1 MRIAILEDSDI
12 ESLENFTFYLY
23 SASGA
28 TIAKQTTTFGIVD
41 NDSTAH
47 SVFSYG
53 RSDDIYTIGSAADI
67 FVENF
72 GGSTDLVRSPVS
84 YTLGP
89 NVENLTLIGSA
100 AINGTGNS
108 LNNVIRGNV
117 AANGLNGGTGHD
129 TLNGAAGAD
138 TMVGGTGN
146 DVLVVDNPGD
156 IVSELAGGGTDRVE
170 SSRSYTLGSYVENLA
185 LTVTGAINGT
195 GNALN
200 NIILGNGVAN
210 VLKGLAGSDT
220 LDGKAGADRMEGG
233 TGNDTYVVDTAGDV
247 IVELVGGGTDTVFV
261 NRTFSLAPTT
271 YLENLTLTGTGAIN
285 GTGNSLANILIGNA
299 ASNRPDGAGGNDII
313 DGGAGADTM
322 IGGTGNDTFV
332 VDNAGDV
339 VTEAAGAGTDTVQS
353 SRSYVLGFNL
363 ENLTLTGSSAISG
376 TGNTLNNVLICNSAI
391 NTLAGGNG
399 NDTLDGGGGTD
410 RISGGLGNDVY
421 VVDNLGEVVTE
432 ATNSGLD
439 LVQAK
444 ISYTLGNTIGQLSLI
459 GNSAIH
465 GTGNSTNN
473 VLVGNDGAVSVLN
486 GGAGADSMRGG
497 AGNDTYVIDNV
508 GDTVTETANAG
519 TDTVQSRL
527 GFTLGNNVEYLTL
540 TGTSAING
548 TGNTLNNVITGYGA
562 ANSLRGGVG
571 NDTLNGSVGNDVLIG
586 GAGNDRLAGGTGNDT
601 FHFDNKVGKDTIID
615 FNSVADTFRF
625 SQAGIRIV
633 DGDTVRDSYIVH
645 NFYGGFSAAAEIVVF
660 TPDVFG
666 AITTSS
672 AASVISSATTNFA
685 AGATRLFVV
694 DNGSESGIFLF
705 ASSALNAQVSA
716 AELTQ
721 TATFNGTA
729 TTASD
734 YVFSA

>member
-1 MRIAILEDSDI
+1 
-12 ESLENFTFYLY
+12 
-23 SASGA
+23 
-28 TIAKQTTTFGIVD
+28 
-41 NDSTAH
+41 
-47 SVFSYG
+47 
-53 RSDDIYTIGSAADI
+53 
-67 FVENF
+67 
-72 GGSTDLVRSPVS
+72 
-84 YTLGP
+84 
-89 NVENLTLIGSA
+89 
-100 AINGTGNS
+100 
-108 LNNVIRGNV
+108 
-117 AANGLNGGTGHD
+117 
-129 TLNGAAGAD
+129 
-138 TMVGGTGN
+138 
-146 DVLVVDNPGD
+146 
-156 IVSELAGGGTDRVE
+156 
-170 SSRSYTLGSYVENLA
+170 
-185 LTVTGAINGT
+185 
-195 GNALN
+195 
-200 NIILGNGVAN
+200 
-210 VLKGLAGSDT
+210 
-220 LDGKAGADRMEGG
+220 
-233 TGNDTYVVDTAGDV
+233 
-247 IVELVGGGTDTVFV
+247 
-261 NRTFSLAPTT
+261 
-271 YLENLTLTGTGAIN
+271 
-285 GTGNSLANILIGNA
+285 
-299 ASNRPDGAGGNDII
+299 
-313 DGGAGADTM
+313 M
-322 IGGTGNDTFV
+322 I
-332 VDNAGDV
+332 
-339 VTEAAGAGTDTVQS
+339 
-353 SRSYVLGFNL
+353 
-363 ENLTLTGSSAISG
+363 
-376 TGNTLNNVLICNSAI
+376 
-391 NTLAGGNG
+391 
-399 NDTLDGGGGTD
+399 
-410 RISGGLGNDVY
+410 
-421 VVDNLGEVVTE
+421 
-432 ATNSGLD
+432 
-439 LVQAK
+439 
-444 ISYTLGNTIGQLSLI
+444 
-459 GNSAIH
+459 
-465 GTGNSTNN
+465 
-473 VLVGNDGAVSVLN
+473 GNDGAVSVLN